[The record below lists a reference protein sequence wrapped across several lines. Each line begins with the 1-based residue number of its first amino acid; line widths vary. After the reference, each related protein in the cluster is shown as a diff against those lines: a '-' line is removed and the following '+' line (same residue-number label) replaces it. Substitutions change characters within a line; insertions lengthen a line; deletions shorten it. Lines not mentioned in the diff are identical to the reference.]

1 VTPQEAI
8 EAAELVEVENAYRRQ
23 VGREMFAAGYAA
35 AEADMDARW
44 NRIARAAVRGP
55 SHAEMEVKRWGP
67 GGREHF
73 GDPRP
78 GDYPGRLP
86 LEAQAEAEAEK
97 EIEIA

>member
-8 EAAELVEVENAYRRQ
+8 EAAELVEAEAAYRRQ
-23 VGREMFAAGYAA
+23 VGREMYAAGYAA

-55 SHAEMEVKRWGP
+55 SHAELEAKRWGP
-67 GGREHF
+67 GGRAHF

-78 GDYPGRLP
+78 GDYPGRQP
-86 LEAQAEAEAEK
+86 EPEPEAEPELELA
-97 EIEIA
+97 